1 MLLEYILIYSSIV
14 FRRPKDRDGFSFDKD
29 DDDDDG
35 TTTITID
42 PGETVPYILVA
53 GKHLTL
59 DID

>member
-1 MLLEYILIYSSIV
+1 M
-14 FRRPKDRDGFSFDKD
+14 RRPKDRDGFSFDKD

-42 PGETVPYILVA
+42 PGETVLDILVA